1 MVAAMSKEHLIY
13 YASNNGL
20 LRKHHQ
26 INLEMNAVL
35 LSMLEHANSKTGE
48 ISVGVRLLVD

>member
-1 MVAAMSKEHLIY
+1 MSSELLIY

-20 LRKHHQ
+20 IRKHHG

-35 LSMLEHANSKTGE
+35 LSMLEHANQKTGE
-48 ISVGVRLLVD
+48 ICVGQIVRERLAS